1 MSEIPAELRDNPLLR
16 TQGLPAFC
24 AIRPEHVEPAIRWL
38 LEDNRRRL
46 AELLAGGGPWT
57 WQRLAAPIEALEERL
72 ARAWSPVRH
81 LNSVLNSPEL
91 RAAYNACL
99 PLLSEYHTEL
109 GQNEDLYRAYRA
121 LAEGPEFARLDD
133 AARRRS
139 IENAL
144 RDFRLSGVD
153 LPPAGKRRYAEIARR
168 LSELTARYEEN
179 VLDATH
185 AWTLHLPDASRLA
198 GLPDSALA
206 LAEQTA
212 RQRDLDGYLL
222 TLEFPSYFAVVTY
235 ADDRDLR
242 RQVYRAYATRAS
254 DQGDH
259 PEWDNGPLMEEIL
272 ALRHEKAQLLGFA
285 NFAELSLYTKMAES
299 PQAILDF
306 LHDLARRSRPRA
318 RQELDELRAFAR
330 DELGIA
336 ELAAWDVAY
345 AGEKLRQRRF
355 DFSEEDLKPYFP
367 VDRVLEGLFTLVKRL
382 YGIDIRPLEGVE
394 VWHPDVRFYEV
405 FDRDGSLRAGFYLDL
420 YARPQKRGGA
430 WMDECLARRGAGEDL
445 QVPVAYMT
453 CNATPPVGDK
463 PALFTHDEVT
473 TLFHEFGHGL
483 HHMLTR
489 IDVPSVGGI
498 SGVEWDAVELP
509 SQFMENW
516 CWQREALDLIAG
528 HYETGERLPDA
539 LFDKLT
545 ASRHFHAAL
554 QMVRQLEFALFDL
567 RIHLEYDPARGGRVY
582 EILDE
587 VRREVAVIQPP
598 PWNRFAH
605 SFSHIFAGGYA
616 AGYYSYKWAE
626 VLSADAFARF
636 EEEGLFDPDVG
647 EAFRTEILE
656 VGGSRPAMESFRAFR
671 GRAPSIDAL
680 LRHSG
685 LAD

>member
-1 MSEIPAELRDNPLLR
+1 MTELPAELQDNPLLR
-16 TQGLPAFC
+16 TEGLPAFC
-24 AIRPEHVEPAIRWL
+24 AIRPEHVEPAIRYL
-38 LEDNRRRL
+38 LADNRRRL
-46 AELLAGGGPWT
+46 REILSRGGPWT
-57 WQRLAAPIEALEERL
+57 WDNLAAPLEALEERL

-81 LNSVLNSPEL
+81 LNSVQNGPEL

-109 GQNEDLYRAYRA
+109 GQNEELYRAFRA
-121 LAEGPEFARLDD
+121 LADHPDFAQLDP
-133 AARRRS
+133 ARRRS
-139 IENAL
+139 VENAL

-153 LPPAGKRRYAEIARR
+153 LPPADKRRFADIARR
-168 LSELTARYEEN
+168 LAELTARFEEN

-185 AWTLHLPDASRLA
+185 GWTLHLPDAERLA
-198 GLPDSALA
+198 GLPESALA
-206 LAEQTA
+206 LARQTA
-212 RQRDLDGYLL
+212 RQRDRDGYLL
-222 TLEFPSYFAVVTY
+222 TLEFPSYFAVITH
-235 ADDRDLR
+235 ADDRRLR
-242 RQVYRAYATRAS
+242 ETVYRAYATRAS
-254 DQGDH
+254 DQGGQ
-259 PEWDNGPLMEEIL
+259 PQWDNSEVMEQIL
-272 ALRHEKAQLLGFA
+272 ALRHEKARLLGFA
-285 NFAELSLYTKMAES
+285 NFAELSLHTKMAES
-299 PQAILDF
+299 PQAILRF

-318 RQELDELRAFAR
+318 QQELAELRDFAR
-330 DELGIA
+330 DELGIPSL
-336 ELAAWDVAY
+336 EAWDVAY

-367 VDRVLEGLFTLVKRL
+367 VDRVLDGLFTLVRRL
-382 YGIDIRPLEGVE
+382 YGIEIRRLDGVE
-394 VWHPDVRFYEV
+394 VWHPDVRFYQV
-405 FDRDGSLRAGFYLDL
+405 FDRDGSLLAGFYLDL

-430 WMDECLARRGAGEDL
+430 WMDECLARSRAGQAL
-445 QVPVAYMT
+445 QVPVAYLT
-453 CNATPPVGDK
+453 CNAAPPVDDK

-489 IDVPSVGGI
+489 VEVPSVGGI

-528 HYETGERLPDA
+528 HYETGAPLPQDLFERL
-539 LFDKLT
+539 L
-545 ASRHFHAAL
+545 ASRHFHAGL

-567 RIHLEYDPARGGRVY
+567 RIHLEYDPQRGGRIY
-582 EILDE
+582 DILDE
-587 VRREVAVIQPP
+587 VRAEVAVVQPP
-598 PWNRFAH
+598 SWNRFAH

-636 EEEGLFDPDVG
+636 EEEGLFEPDVG

-671 GRAPSIDAL
+671 GRGPRIDAL

-685 LAD
+685 LSD